1 MIVEFEVR
9 HAVHPQDYA
18 TYTNRRLRENF
29 HVGGLFVADKLKL
42 VYTQIDRFIVGG
54 AMPVSGEV
62 ALETIDPLKAPF
74 FLDRREL
81 GVINVGGPG
90 RVTVDGEAYPLGY
103 KDALYVGAGNREVTF
118 SSDDVDKPARFY
130 LNSACAHK
138 ACPTRKLSLE
148 DAVKVELGA
157 METSNHRVINK
168 LMVNQ
173 VVETCQLQMGMTE
186 LKPGSVWNTMPA
198 HTHSRR
204 METYFYFEV
213 PADQAV
219 CHYMGPREE
228 TRHIWMANEQA
239 VISPT
244 WSIHS
249 GAGTSNY
256 TFIWGMAGE
265 NMDYDDMD
273 KIFPADLARGE
284 TA

>member
-1 MIVEFEVR
+1 MSVEYETR
-9 HAVHPQDYA
+9 YAVHPQDYVG
-18 TYTNRRLRENF
+18 YTNKRLRENF
-29 HVGGLFVADKLKL
+29 HVPEIFVPNKIKLT
-42 VYTQIDRFIVGG
+42 YTQIDRFIVGG
-54 AMPVSGEV
+54 AMPVDGP
-62 ALETIDPLKAPF
+62 LELESIDPLKAVH

-81 GVINVGGPG
+81 GAINVGGDG
-90 RVTVDGEAYPLGY
+90 RIKVDGETYDLGY
-103 KDALYVGAGNREVTF
+103 KDALYVGAGTKSVSFE
-118 SSDDVDKPARFY
+118 SVDPANPAKFY
-130 LNSACAHK
+130 LNSTCAHK
-138 ACPTRKLSLE
+138 PCPTKKLSLE
-148 DAVKVELGA
+148 DAVKVELGSL
-157 METSNHRVINK
+157 ETSNHRVINK
-168 LMVNQ
+168 LMVNE

-213 PADQAV
+213 PEEQAV

-273 KIFPADLARGE
+273 KITPAEFAKGE
-284 TA
+284 

>member
-1 MIVEFEVR
+1 MTVEYDIR
-9 HAVHPQDYA
+9 HAVHPRDYA
-18 TYTNRRLRENF
+18 TYTNKRLRENF
-29 HVGGLFVADKLKL
+29 HAGNLFIADLLKL
-42 VYTQIDRFIVGG
+42 VYTEIDRFIVGG
-54 AMPVSGEV
+54 VMPVSGPV
-62 ALETIDPLKAPF
+62 TLKTIAPLKVSF
-74 FLDRREL
+74 FLERREL
-81 GVINVGGPG
+81 GVVNVGGAG
-90 RVTVDGEAYPLGY
+90 QVTVDGEAYTLAY
-103 KDALYVGAGNREVTF
+103 KDALYVGAGSREVSF
-118 SSDDVDKPARFY
+118 ASDDAGNPAKFY
-130 LNSACAHK
+130 LNSASAHK
-138 ACPTRKLSLE
+138 GCPTKKLSLA
-148 DAVKVELGA
+148 DAVKVELGS

-213 PADQAV
+213 PEDQAV
-219 CHYMGPREE
+219 CHYMGSREE

-239 VISPT
+239 VISPS

-249 GAGTSNY
+249 GAGTANY

-265 NMDYDDMD
+265 NLDYDDMD

-284 TA
+284 PA